1 VRVERSGGESTWARA
16 GLNKGSAA
24 SNHVLTDHSGLI
36 NVMLAGGR
44 VAFGRPFQDEVEDP
58 SRFNAGAEE
67 TCPHASGAQEREVDW
82 LLQKPEF
89 CVIIQLDF
97 LTHNKKMY
105 EMYSM
110 RNR

>member
-1 VRVERSGGESTWARA
+1 MVSHTRA

-36 NVMLAGGR
+36 NVMLAGG
-44 VAFGRPFQDEVEDP
+44 GRRSRSEDP
-58 SRFNAGAEE
+58 FKTKTRPGRASRFNAGAEE

-89 CVIIQLDF
+89 CAICF
-97 LTHNKKMY
+97 LTIVG
-105 EMYSM
+105 
-110 RNR
+110 